1 MDLKQIAFSQFNF
14 RLPKRIQSSTCG
26 VACMVQ
32 TLNFF
37 EIPFESAEK
46 VFENFVKLAK
56 YSERYTFLN
65 FPELDF
71 AIPYSIEVDDVGKEV
86 DDKIVQLAEA
96 NSNDYLPT
104 YLLKIGSDARGMSQF
119 LRNLN
124 LKARIFEF
132 KDADPVQFKEDLQN
146 ELTLGKWLIASVK
159 LTHIPHLMKRGNRE
173 YQERHR
179 FITHL
184 VNLYLN
190 EGELWMIDPLT
201 REGEE
206 AAMKVDFDEVVKAMT
221 EDRVRGQFISL
232 NK

>member
-1 MDLKQIAFSQFNF
+1 MDLKKIAFSQFSF
-14 RLPKRIQSSTCG
+14 QLPKRIQSTTCG
-26 VACMVQ
+26 VASLIQ
-32 TLNFF
+32 TLNFY
-37 EIPFESAEK
+37 EILYESPEK

-56 YSERYTFLN
+56 YSARYTVLN
-65 FPELDF
+65 FPELNF
-71 AIPYSIEVDDVGKEV
+71 PIPYSIEPEDEGKAVDDLV
-86 DDKIVQLAEA
+86 VQLCEP
-96 NSNDYLPT
+96 NSNEYLPT

-124 LKARIFEF
+124 LKARTFEF
-132 KDADPVQFKEDLQN
+132 KDADSVQFKEDLQN

-184 VNLYLN
+184 VNLYMLD
-190 EGELWMIDPLT
+190 GDLWMIDPLT

-206 AAMKVDFDEVVKAMT
+206 AAMKVDFVEVVKAMT
-221 EDRVRGQFISL
+221 EDRNRGQFISI